1 MKILRR
7 KNQKTLKFD
16 EEQTIKLKKS
26 CLRGTLNPLLCA
38 DSRTTKNN

>member
-16 EEQTIKLKKS
+16 EEQTIKLK
-26 CLRGTLNPLLCA
+26 NPA
-38 DSRTTKNN
+38 YGEH